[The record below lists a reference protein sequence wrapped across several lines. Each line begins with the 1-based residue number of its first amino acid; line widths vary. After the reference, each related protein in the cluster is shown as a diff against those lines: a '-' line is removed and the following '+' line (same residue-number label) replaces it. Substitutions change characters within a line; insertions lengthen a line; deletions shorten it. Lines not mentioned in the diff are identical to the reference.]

1 MFKIICVARLDIG
14 RMTRSQEQIAFGEN
28 WAKEATWWL
37 FLWYFIDIR
46 GLSNGVHINWDID
59 HSSDIIFLQDMVGM
73 GE

>member
-14 RMTRSQEQIAFGEN
+14 KMTRSQEQIAFGEN
-28 WAKEATWWL
+28 SAKEATWWL

-46 GLSNGVHINWDID
+46 GLRKGVHINWEID
-59 HSSDIIFLQDMVGM
+59 HSSDIIFLQYMVGM